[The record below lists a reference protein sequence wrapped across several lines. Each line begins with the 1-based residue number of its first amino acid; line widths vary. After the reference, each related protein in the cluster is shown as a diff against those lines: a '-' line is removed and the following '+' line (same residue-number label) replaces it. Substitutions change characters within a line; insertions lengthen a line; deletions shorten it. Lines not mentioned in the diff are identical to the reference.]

1 MNKVQVYK
9 LHPNAILPTRTN
21 PTDAGLDL
29 YALED
34 TFIHAGSTKVIK
46 TGIAINIPEGYV
58 GLIRDRSSMAIKKFI
73 VGAGVLDAGYSGDV
87 SVVLHNSQISIPDL
101 YPQQIEQGDRIAQ
114 LLIQKIETPEVEEVK
129 ELWTSVRGDTKF
141 GSSGR

>member
-1 MNKVQVYK
+1 MNKVQVFK
-9 LHPNAILPTRTN
+9 LDPNAIIPTRN
-21 PTDAGLDL
+21 LSTDAGLDL

-34 TFIHAGSTKVIK
+34 TLMYAGATRVIK

-58 GLIRDRSSMAIKKFI
+58 GLIKDRSSMAIRKFT

-87 SVVLHNSQISIPDL
+87 SIVLHYSQIEVPGF
-101 YPQQIEQGDRIAQ
+101 YPYQIKKGDRIAQ
-114 LLIQKIETPEVEEVK
+114 LLIQKIETPEVEEVQ